1 MKTPYYL
8 IDEELLKKNLKVLHY
23 VKEKTG
29 CKILLAQKCFS
40 MFSVYPLI
48 RKYLDGT
55 TASGLFE
62 AKLGYEEMKKE
73 NHVYSAA
80 YRDDEIEEIMNICDH
95 VVFNHLINGLNI
107 KNLLKRR
114 TLHAELE
121 LIQNVLL
128 K

>member
-8 IDEELLKKNLKVLHY
+8 IDEELLEKNLKVLHY

-48 RKYLDGT
+48 GKYLDGT

-62 AKLGYEEMKKE
+62 AKLGHSGLILIPHE
-73 NHVYSAA
+73 
-80 YRDDEIEEIMNICDH
+80 
-95 VVFNHLINGLNI
+95 VFIFLASSLYLTH
-107 KNLLKRR
+107 
-114 TLHAELE
+114 
-121 LIQNVLL
+121 
-128 K
+128 